1 MEEEQVVKKKGEIL
15 KTWVMTDYHRA
26 EKFWQPY
33 HDDWKKMRSQYNG
46 IYLEGKELW
55 QGNIIIP
62 TLKKV
67 VRALCSHYI
76 NILLSKGSASFD
88 IAPGEESDKKNAELL
103 RYKMIYDLDTL
114 EIERKILPIL
124 KNFVLY
130 GYAVAYVPWKH
141 TIEKQRTGKKV
152 VKEIVTFDGPDL
164 VCVDLFNFF
173 SDPNCLDLTS
183 WKVYKKDN
191 TPIHYLKNKEKTKTN
206 PDGIYFNVDA
216 VKETTYPNADKT
228 NLEYKDKVET
238 LEYHGLVPKK
248 LIEGTMEDEE
258 PNPFDDEYVP
268 AIIVLAN
275 QEVVIRASAYPYWCN
290 DIFVPFVNDHMVDEI
305 IGNGVGQDIKA
316 LAPMLTNLYNKL
328 TDCVNIV
335 ANPMYEA
342 VINRYLGKA
351 KTILTR
357 PGRVL
362 PVRQLGGIRAID
374 TTAQAASLRTIQEL
388 ITMIDK
394 IIDELTGTT
403 PQVMPASGEGD
414 VHRTMGGLAMM
425 KEESM
430 LPINTKIKFYLEP
443 PFRKILGIIYRHN
456 IQRFKKETAIRIL
469 GEKAEKFDLEHITRN
484 DIMMK
489 GNPDFIPTGISGFM
503 ERMSEI
509 RNLLDYMKV
518 LAGVAIPATKLDPMG
533 NEVSIFDPE
542 GKPAM
547 KPYGNIAYIA
557 RRIAE
562 LLRLKEV
569 DKIAPEIE
577 EMEKPKQIEAPK
589 SAPKGSPRLNS
600 QAGAAGAVTPQSL
613 PGGYLGKAA
622 AGVGAK
628 IGGE

>member
-1 MEEEQVVKKKGEIL
+1 
-15 KTWVMTDYHRA
+15 
-26 EKFWQPY
+26 
-33 HDDWKKMRSQYNG
+33 MRRQYDG
-46 IYLEGKELW
+46 VYLEGKELW
-55 QGNIIIP
+55 QGNIVIP

-76 NILLSKGSASFD
+76 NILLSKGAESFD
-88 IAPGEESDKKNAELL
+88 LAPGEESDKKNAELL
-103 RYKMIYDLDTL
+103 RYKMVYDLNTL
-114 EIERKILPIL
+114 EIERKMLPIL

-141 TIEKQRTGKKV
+141 TVEKRKTGKET
-152 VKEIVTFDGPDL
+152 VKEVVTFDGPDL

-183 WKVYKKDN
+183 WKIYKKDN
-191 TPIHYLKNKEKTKTN
+191 VPIHYLKNKEKTKSR
-206 PDGIYFNVDA
+206 PDGIFFNIDA
-216 VKETTYPNADKT
+216 VRETTYPETAKDD
-228 NLEYKDKVET
+228 LEYKDKVEL

-248 LIEGTMEDEE
+248 LIEGNTEDREA
-258 PNPFDDEYVP
+258 NPFDDEYIP
-268 AIIVLAN
+268 AIIVVAN
-275 QEVVIRASAYPYWCN
+275 EQVVIRATPYPYWCN

-305 IGNGVGQDIKA
+305 TGNGIGQDLKA

-362 PVRQLGGIRAID
+362 PVRQLGGIRAVD

-388 ITMIDK
+388 IMMIDK
-394 IIDELTGTT
+394 IIEELTGTT
-403 PQVMPASGEGD
+403 PQVMPSASAD
-414 VHRTMGGLAMM
+414 VHRTMGGLAIM

-430 LPINTKIKFYLEP
+430 IPINTKIKFYLEP

-469 GEKAEKFDLEHITRN
+469 GEKAEKFNLNYITKE
-484 DIMMK
+484 DIALK
-489 GNPDFIPTGISGFM
+489 GNPDFRPTGISGFM

-509 RNLLDYMKV
+509 KNLLDYMKV
-518 LAGVAIPATKLDPMG
+518 LAGVAIPATKMDMMG
-533 NEVSIFDPE
+533 NEVPVFDPE

-562 LLRLKEV
+562 LLRLKEI
-569 DKIAPEIE
+569 DKIAPEVE
-577 EMEKPKQIEAPK
+577 ELEKPKKIEAPK
-589 SAPKGSPRLNS
+589 SPKSPS
-600 QAGAAGAVTPQSL
+600 QTVSPSAAGKSTPTSL
-613 PGGYLGKAA
+613 PEGAYLGKAMM
-622 AGVGAK
+622 
-628 IGGE
+628 GGQ

>member
-1 MEEEQVVKKKGEIL
+1 MEEGTVVKKKGEVL
-15 KTWVMTDYHRA
+15 KDFVMTDYNRA
-26 EKFWQPY
+26 KRYWEPY
-33 HDDWKKMRSQYNG
+33 HNDWKKMRDQYNG
-46 IYLEGKELW
+46 ILLVGKEIW
-55 QGNIIIP
+55 QSNIIVP

-76 NILLSKGSASFD
+76 NILLSKGAESFD

-103 RYKMIYDLDTL
+103 RYKIIYDLNTL
-114 EIERKILPIL
+114 EIEKKILPIL

-130 GYAVAYVPWKH
+130 GYAVAYVPWVH
-141 TIEKQRTGKKV
+141 TIEKQKIGKNT
-152 VKEIVTFDGPDL
+152 VKEVTIFDGPDL
-164 VCVDLFNFF
+164 VCVDLFHFF

-183 WKVYKKDN
+183 WKVYEKEN
-191 TPIHYLKNKEKTKTN
+191 VPIHYLKNKEKTKTN

-216 VKETTYPNADKT
+216 LKETTYPGEKDNK
-228 NLEYKDKVET
+228 EYKDMAQI

-248 LIEGTMEDEE
+248 LIEGNMEELTE
-258 PNPFDDEYVP
+258 ANPFDDEYIP
-268 AIIVLAN
+268 AIIVVAN
-275 QEVVIRASAYPYWCN
+275 QEVVIRATPYPYWCN
-290 DIFVPFVNDHMVDEI
+290 NIFVPFVNDHMVDEI
-305 IGNGVGQDIKA
+305 IGSGVGQDIKA

-362 PVRQLGGIRAID
+362 PVRQLGGVRAID
-374 TTAQAASLRTIQEL
+374 TTGQAAALRTLQEL
-388 ITMIDK
+388 IIMFDK
-394 IIDELTGTT
+394 IIEELTGTT
-403 PQVMPASGEGD
+403 PQVMPATGEGD
-414 VHRTMGGLAMM
+414 VHRTLGGLAMM

-443 PFRKILGIIYRHN
+443 PFRKILGIMYRHN

-469 GEKAEKFDLEHITRN
+469 GKKAEKFDLEYITKE
-484 DIMMK
+484 DLVMK

-509 RNLLDYMKV
+509 KNLLDYMKI
-518 LAGVAIPATKLDPMG
+518 LAGVAIPATKMDEMG
-533 NEVSIFDPE
+533 NEVPIYDPE

-562 LLRLKEV
+562 LLRLNEI
-569 DKIAPEIE
+569 DKIAPEVE
-577 EMEKPKQIEAPK
+577 GLEKPKQI
-589 SAPKGSPRLNS
+589 SPPQSNS
-600 QAGAAGAVTPQSL
+600 QTGAADKVTPLRQ
-613 PGGYLGKAA
+613 PGGYLGR
-622 AGVGAK
+622 AGADMTRR

>member
-1 MEEEQVVKKKGEIL
+1 MPSEEQVILKKGEIL
-15 KTWVMTDYHRA
+15 LDWALTRYQTGKT
-26 EKFWQPY
+26 FWQPY
-33 HDDWKKMRSQYNG
+33 QDEWAKIKIQYNG
-46 IYLEGKELW
+46 ITVVGKEIW
-55 QGNIIIP
+55 QSNIVVP

-76 NILLSKGSASFD
+76 NILLSKGAESFD

-103 RYKMIYDLDTL
+103 RYKIVYDLNTL

-141 TIEKQRTGKKV
+141 TVEKHRISKNTVKKV
-152 VKEIVTFDGPDL
+152 ITFDGPDI
-164 VCVDLFNFF
+164 VCVDLAKFV
-173 SDPNCLDLTS
+173 SDPNCLDLSS
-183 WKVYKKDN
+183 WKVYEKDDI
-191 TPIHYLKNKEKTKTN
+191 PIHYLKAKEKTNRN
-206 PDGIYFNVDA
+206 PEGIYSNIEA
-216 VKETTYPNADKT
+216 VKETVYPNTDDT
-228 NLEYKDKVET
+228 EHKDKVEL

-248 LIEGTMEDEE
+248 LIEGRIDDASE
-258 PNPFDDEYVP
+258 PNPFDDEYVQG
-268 AIIVLAN
+268 IIVIAN
-275 QEVVIRASAYPYWCN
+275 QKVVIRASAYPYWCN
-290 DIFVPFVNDHMVDEI
+290 DIFVPFVNDRMVDEI
-305 IGNGVGQDIKA
+305 VGCGVGRDIRA

-328 TDCVNIV
+328 TDCVNII

-362 PVRQLGGIRAID
+362 PVRQLGGIREVN
-374 TTAQAASLRTIQEL
+374 TTAQAASLRTLQDL
-388 ITMIDK
+388 IVMIDK

-456 IQRFKKETAIRIL
+456 IQRFKKASMFRIL
-469 GEKAEKFDLEHITRN
+469 GEKAKKFDLEHLTKA

-509 RNLLDYMKV
+509 RNLLDYMKL
-518 LAGVAIPATKLDPMG
+518 LAGVAIPATKMDMMG
-533 NEVSIFDPE
+533 NEVPIFDPE

-562 LLRLKEV
+562 LLRLKEI
-569 DKIAPEIE
+569 DKIAPEVE
-577 EMEKPKQIEAPK
+577 EMEKPKKKPK
-589 SAPKGSPRLNS
+589 QTPPQKGSPS
-600 QAGAAGAVTPQSL
+600 GVASGITPSNQ
-613 PGGYLGKAA
+613 PRGDYLGKSL
-622 AGVGAK
+622 AGAGRATEMR
-628 IGGE
+628 GE